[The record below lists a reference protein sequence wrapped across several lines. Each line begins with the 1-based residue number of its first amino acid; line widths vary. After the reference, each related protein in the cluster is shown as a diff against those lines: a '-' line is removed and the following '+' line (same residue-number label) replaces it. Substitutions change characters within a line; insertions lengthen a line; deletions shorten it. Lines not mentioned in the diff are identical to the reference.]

1 MMEWAWL
8 IPSLP
13 AIAFA
18 LMVTLDG
25 GSPTGR
31 PWPRRGSMGVSFVL
45 FFFVFGDWF
54 GQKSFPDDYIF
65 IYSIDWLRAGDA
77 VLTWGMWI
85 DPITLTMVG
94 LVTAAALG
102 IQVYS

>member
-18 LMVTLDG
+18 FMATL
-25 GSPTGR
+25 GR
-31 PWPRRGSMGVSFVL
+31 RLPNWSAMAATGSMGVSFVL
-45 FFFVFGDWF
+45 FFFVFADWF
-54 GQKSFPDDYIF
+54 GQKSFPDNYTF

-77 VLTWGMWI
+77 ILTWGMWI

-94 LVTAAALG
+94 W
-102 IQVYS
+102 